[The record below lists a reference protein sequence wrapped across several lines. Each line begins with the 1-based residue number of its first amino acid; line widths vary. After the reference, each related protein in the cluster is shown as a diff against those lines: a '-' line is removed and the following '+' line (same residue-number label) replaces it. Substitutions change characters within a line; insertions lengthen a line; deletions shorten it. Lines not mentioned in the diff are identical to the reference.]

1 MKSSEMNIN
10 RIVLFLGFFALSAT
24 ALLSEPYLIEGIS
37 YFKVAIG
44 ILLTSFIMP
53 FIVIKLISRS
63 NSRTL
68 LLASIALISLFF
80 TFIKSENLYRDLF
93 GAPGRSNG
101 FLSALNF
108 VYFVIFG
115 VFVRRNFNIVVIF
128 RLISINAMAISTISI
143 GLTFLD
149 IGSNSFFASW
159 NLSNPNFQENIDL
172 IAPLIAMGLIAEI
185 YLVKV
190 SKDYL
195 RLLILIPTGI
205 FLIKLGLLQSFV
217 SIILAIFVLVL
228 LDFNGKIRG
237 FWIPMVLSAGYLLGL
252 WLTSLSFF
260 RFDPSVNERREI
272 TFFFQDLIQELTVF
286 PQHVDALSDFTQK
299 YPSNQILDDL
309 HNVFIQTTFSF
320 GILVGL
326 VFIYISLKPFWINSL
341 EPHERSGYLAIY
353 TIFFVSLF
361 VGISSP
367 NYIYFGAVLIGLSF
381 KSPKHSNHKNI
392 ISFKKSHNLTLVVA
406 AVLIFIPVV
415 FQVRDYLIRK
425 EISELTIALQISNTN
440 TDSEL
445 KRLNQLILRM
455 PDSGYR
461 YLVARNFYAVGNCAD
476 GDEVLNLMT
485 GTNPKETRVSKL
497 AVLRTECYD
506 SKSKVREPL

>member
-1 MKSSEMNIN
+1 MNIN
-10 RIVLFLGFFALSAT
+10 RIVLFWGFFALSAT

-44 ILLTSFIMP
+44 ILLASFIVPFMVMKLMP
-53 FIVIKLISRS
+53 TS

-68 LLASIALISLFF
+68 LLATITLIFLIF
-80 TFIKSENLYRDLF
+80 TLTKNENLYRDLF

-101 FLSALNF
+101 LLSALNF
-108 VYFVIFG
+108 VYYIIFG
-115 VFVRRNFNIVVIF
+115 VFVRRYFNVVMIF
-128 RLISINAMAISTISI
+128 QLISINAMAISTISI
-143 GLTFLD
+143 ALTYLNV
-149 IGSNSFFASW
+149 GNNSFFASW

-185 YLVKV
+185 YLVKM

-205 FLIKLGLLQSFV
+205 FLIKLGLLQSLI
-217 SIILAIFVLVL
+217 SIVLATFVLVL
-228 LDFNGKIRG
+228 LDLNGKIRG
-237 FWIPMVLSAGYLLGL
+237 FWVPMILGSGYLLGL
-252 WLTSLSFF
+252 WLTSFSFF
-260 RFDPSVNERREI
+260 RSDLSINERREI
-272 TFFFQDLIQELTVF
+272 TFFFKDLIQELTLF
-286 PQHVDALSDFTQK
+286 PQHVDALSDFTQR

-309 HNVFIQTTFSF
+309 HNVFLQTTFSF

-326 VFIYISLKPFWINSL
+326 LFIYISLKPFWINSL

-353 TIFFVSLF
+353 TVFFISLF

-381 KSPKHSNHKNI
+381 KFPKHSIQKNV
-392 ISFKKSHNLTLVVA
+392 SSLKQSHNLTLGVA
-406 AVLIFIPVV
+406 TILVFIPVV
-415 FQVRDYLIRK
+415 FQAGDYSIRK
-425 EISELTIALQISNTN
+425 EISGLTLAVQANSTN
-440 TDSEL
+440 TDGEL

-461 YLVARNFYAVGNCAD
+461 YLVARNFYVIGNCAD
-476 GDEVLNLMT
+476 GDRVLNLMT
-485 GTNPKETRVSKL
+485 ETNPMETRISKL
-497 AVLRTECYD
+497 AVVRTECYEFN
-506 SKSKVREPL
+506 SKVGKPS